1 MVRPRQP
8 MQQPLNFSLPSL
20 RNSGVAAL
28 VTGDPVNAPN
38 LAPATQMLQILPPPK
53 VEHPDDDDDDDD
65 YMGKD

>member
-8 MQQPLNFSLPSL
+8 MQLPLNFSLPSL

-28 VTGDPVNAPN
+28 VTSDPVNPAN
-38 LAPATQMLQILPPPK
+38 LAPAPQMLQILPPPK
-53 VEHPDDDDDDDD
+53 VKHPNDNDNDD